1 MSDDHSVPCEF
12 LTGAAGTGK
21 TFEIKRRIA
30 EDPHYGLLSS
40 TTGVSAINLDTTT
53 VHSQLG
59 FYDTESLKDRYA
71 SGALHRRLRALHADG
86 YRNLVIDEISMLHA
100 EQLDL
105 IHQAILECNLGGEK
119 EALTPPLGLVITGD
133 FCQLPPVKGR
143 WAFKAD
149 CWEYFA
155 ESTTRLTKIW
165 RQADAGFL
173 DALNLSRKGEGTGA
187 AAMFRALGTEFSPG
201 LDLKFEGTTIMS
213 KNDGVDRY
221 NYMRLS
227 AITHK
232 PITLHN
238 TRWGI
243 QTSDWKNIPDV
254 LTVKPTALVMLLANT
269 RDEEGN
275 FLYANGDLA
284 HVEDIPTGAENA
296 DNVIA
301 TPICVRLLRNDSSH
315 WMRPIVRQ
323 NLTKQPPDEKLIEQA
338 KLQGGREPYFDEEK
352 KRWVLGE
359 VHYWP
364 MRLGYASTV
373 HKSQGLSLDR
383 VQLDIR
389 NGFFGAANLAY
400 VALSRARTIQGMRI
414 VGDPA
419 MLARRIKIDPEV
431 KEWL

>member
-1 MSDDHSVPCEF
+1 MSDHPVPCEF
-12 LTGAAGTGK
+12 LTGSAGSGK
-21 TFEIKRRIA
+21 TFQIKQRIA
-30 EDPHYGLLSS
+30 EDPRYGLLSS

-119 EALTPPLGLVITGD
+119 EALTPPLGLVLTGD

-143 WAFKAD
+143 WAFKAE
-149 CWEYFA
+149 CWEHFA
-155 ESTTRLTKIW
+155 GSTTRLTKIW
-165 RQADAGFL
+165 RQADQGFL
-173 DALNLSRKGEGTGA
+173 DALNLSRKGDGLSA
-187 AAMFRALGTEFSPG
+187 AAMFKSLGTEFSPG
-201 LDLKFEGTTIMS
+201 LDLKLEGTTIVA
-213 KNDGVDRY
+213 KNDEVDRY

-269 RDEEGN
+269 RDEDGA

-284 HVEDIPTGAENA
+284 HITEVVDNNVCTGLQ
-296 DNVIA
+296 V
-301 TPICVRLLRNDSSH
+301 CLVRNGSYHFVPR
-315 WMRPIVRQ
+315 IIRQ
-323 NLTKQPPDEKLIEQA
+323 NLTKQSPDALTITQCKA
-338 KLQGGREPYFDEEK
+338 QGGREPYFDEEK

-400 VALSRARTIQGMRI
+400 VALSRARTIQGMRV

-419 MLARRIKIDPEV
+419 MLARRIKIDSEV

>member
-1 MSDDHSVPCEF
+1 MSDEHPVPCEF
-12 LTGAAGTGK
+12 LTGSAGSGK
-21 TFEIKRRIA
+21 TFQIKQRIA
-30 EDPHYGLLSS
+30 EDPRYGLLSS

-59 FYDTESLKDRYA
+59 WYDTESLKDRYA

-86 YRNLVIDEISMLHA
+86 HRNLVIDEISMLHA

-133 FCQLPPVKGR
+133 FCQLPPGKGC
-143 WAFKAD
+143 WAFKAE
-149 CWEYFA
+149 CWEHFA
-155 ESTTRLTKIW
+155 ASTARLTKIW
-165 RQADAGFL
+165 RQADQGFL
-173 DALNLSRKGEGTGA
+173 DALNLSRKGDGLSA
-187 AAMFRALGTEFSPG
+187 AAMFKSLGTEFSPG
-201 LDLKFEGTTIMS
+201 LDLKLEGTTIVA
-213 KNDGVDRY
+213 KNDEVDRY

-284 HVEDIPTGAENA
+284 HISDHYEVVGNNSPALTGAS
-296 DNVIA
+296 VK
-301 TPICVRLLRNDSSH
+301 LLRNSCNH
-315 WMRPIVRQ
+315 VVPQIIRQ
-323 NLTKQPPDEKLIEQA
+323 NLTKQSPDALTITQCKA
-338 KLQGGREPYFDEEK
+338 QGGREPYFDEEK

-400 VALSRARTIQGMRI
+400 VALSRARTIQGMRV

-431 KEWL
+431 KDWL

>member
-1 MSDDHSVPCEF
+1 
-12 LTGAAGTGK
+12 
-21 TFEIKRRIA
+21 
-30 EDPHYGLLSS
+30 
-40 TTGVSAINLDTTT
+40 
-53 VHSQLG
+53 
-59 FYDTESLKDRYA
+59 
-71 SGALHRRLRALHADG
+71 
-86 YRNLVIDEISMLHA
+86 
-100 EQLDL
+100 
-105 IHQAILECNLGGEK
+105 
-119 EALTPPLGLVITGD
+119 
-133 FCQLPPVKGR
+133 
-143 WAFKAD
+143 
-149 CWEYFA
+149 
-155 ESTTRLTKIW
+155 
-165 RQADAGFL
+165 
-173 DALNLSRKGEGTGA
+173 
-187 AAMFRALGTEFSPG
+187 
-201 LDLKFEGTTIMS
+201 
-213 KNDGVDRY
+213 
-221 NYMRLS
+221 
-227 AITHK
+227 
-232 PITLHN
+232 
-238 TRWGI
+238 
-243 QTSDWKNIPDV
+243 
-254 LTVKPTALVMLLANT
+254 MLLANT

>member
-1 MSDDHSVPCEF
+1 MSDHPVPCEF

-30 EDPHYGLLSS
+30 EDPRYGLLSS

-59 FYDTESLKDRYA
+59 WYDTESLRDAYS
-71 SGALHRRLRALHADG
+71 SGRLHRRLRALHADC

-119 EALTPPLGLVITGD
+119 EALTPPLGLVLTGD

-149 CWEYFA
+149 CWEHLA
-155 ESTTRLTKIW
+155 ADTTRLTKIW

-173 DALNLSRKGEGTGA
+173 DALNLSRKGEGSGA
-187 AAMFRALGTEFSPG
+187 AAMFKSLGTEFSPG
-201 LDLKFEGTTIMS
+201 LDLKFEGTTIVS
-213 KNDGVDRY
+213 KNDEVDRY

-227 AITHK
+227 AIQSK
-232 PITLHN
+232 PITLQN

-269 RDEEGN
+269 RGEEGN

-284 HVEDIPTGAENA
+284 HIAEVATDLEAVEAVSSDWLR
-296 DNVIA
+296 V
-301 TPICVRLLRNDSSH
+301 CLVRNYAH
-315 WMRPIVRQ
+315 HHVHKIIRQ
-323 NLTKQPPDEKLIEQA
+323 NLTKQEPDEKLIEQA
-338 KLQGGREPYFDEEK
+338 VMQGGREPYFDEEK

-359 VHYWP
+359 VMYWP

-373 HKSQGLSLDR
+373 HKSQGLSLDC

-419 MLARRIKIDPEV
+419 MLARRIKIDPEC
-431 KEWL
+431 KDWL